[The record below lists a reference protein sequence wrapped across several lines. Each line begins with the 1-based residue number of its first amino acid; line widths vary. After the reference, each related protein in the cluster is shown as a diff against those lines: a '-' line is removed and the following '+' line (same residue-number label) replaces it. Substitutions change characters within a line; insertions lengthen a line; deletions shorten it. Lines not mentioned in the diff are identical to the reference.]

1 MKETIDSAE
10 ASKSQAEELRAE
22 YEDKLTDARQEAA
35 KLVADAQNRAQR
47 AYEAK
52 MADAETDAKRLRSEA
67 EAQIA
72 SERDA
77 MLRGARNEVASWPCW
92 PPPRWPS
99 GPRRTATG
107 RWWTPSWRK
116 WVSRHERAR
125 PPLCPGPVAGLSRR
139 GGPGAHGPGPDGG
152 ARPLGGALL
161 PAVQAGEKG
170 RVLARLPGLEEGG
183 PLPHFYRL
191 LAEKGRMA
199 LLPEIVEAFHG
210 LELARRGGARCVL
223 TCVHPLEA
231 EELEKLRAALCRLH
245 HKKEVVFDV
254 RTDPAL
260 LGGFTLDIEGVRYDK
275 SVRGALGRMGR
286 QLEERRMA

>member
-1 MKETIDSAE
+1 MSELARRYAQALWQVSPDGE
-10 ASKSQAEELRAE
+10 ALE
-22 YEDKLTDARQEAA
+22 
-35 KLVADAQNRAQR
+35 
-47 AYEAK
+47 
-52 MADAETDAKRLRSEA
+52 
-67 EAQIA
+67 
-72 SERDA
+72 
-77 MLRGARNEVASWPCW
+77 
-92 PPPRWPS
+92 
-99 GPRRTATG
+99 RTA
-107 RWWTPSWRK
+107 
-116 WVSRHERAR
+116 RALMEE
-125 PPLCPGPVAGLSRR
+125 PALWEALCS
-139 GGPGAHGPGPDGG
+139 
-152 ARPLGGALL
+152 

-245 HKKEVVFDV
+245 HKKEIVFDV

-260 LGGFTLDIEGVRYDK
+260 LGGFSRACAMTRASAGRWAGWAANWK
-275 SVRGALGRMGR
+275 RGEWHESKTGRDCLRPAGGDSE
-286 QLEERRMA
+286 L